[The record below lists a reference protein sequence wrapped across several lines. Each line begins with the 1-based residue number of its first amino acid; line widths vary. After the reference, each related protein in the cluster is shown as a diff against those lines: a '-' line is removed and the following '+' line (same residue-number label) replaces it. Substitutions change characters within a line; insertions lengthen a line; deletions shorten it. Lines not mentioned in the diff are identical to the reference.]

1 MNYNLKNTLYP
12 STFPSEQNPLNFSSD
27 HVNISPKSVKRSL
40 RVAVPFPPRWNL
52 SSVSPCGGRVRLHV
66 GYVKR
71 CSVRSQRKFIHAGN
85 NKAPNPLSMCTLFTA
100 VSTLKSAEHA
110 HSFCRCVCFD
120 CFIQTVTQT
129 SEITFTRRRN
139 EGKVLQYQTLWHFL
153 TTQENETNNKCI
165 ILC

>member
-40 RVAVPFPPRWNL
+40 RVAVPFPPKVKPVLCFTLRREGTATRRLCKTMFCSFPEEIHPRW
-52 SSVSPCGGRVRLHV
+52 
-66 GYVKR
+66 
-71 CSVRSQRKFIHAGN
+71 N
-85 NKAPNPLSMCTLFTA
+85 NKAPNPLSMCTHFTA